1 MASDTLQTGFCTN
14 VMKVH
19 NEQMANT
26 LVTKRHN
33 YFINILVTYCKKWMF
48 PIYFFKDLLHSKYV

>member
-1 MASDTLQTGFCTN
+1 
-14 VMKVH
+14 MKVH